1 MAWVGDSGDMPESPT
16 GTVTF
21 FFSDIQGSTKH
32 VQRLGVEGYGRLLIE
47 HRRRVREVFVHRGGI
62 EIGTEG
68 DSFFAVFSSA
78 GDAVAAAGDVQR
90 ALAGFELAVRIGMH
104 TGEAVIRDGGYV
116 GLDVHLAARVAAAAN
131 GGQVL
136 MSTATRGLV
145 PDEVVR
151 DLGEHRLRD
160 FERVV
165 RLYQLGLD
173 EFPAVRSLR
182 IVRLPMPSSPLVGRH
197 RELEEVAVLLGR
209 SELRLVTLTGP
220 GGSGKTRLAI
230 EATARAGAGFID
242 GARWVALA
250 SLAYPGELWG
260 ALAQSLETRQDP
272 LEHLAERE
280 LLLLLD
286 NAEHLVGV
294 DQLVSEI
301 LAAAPAVRVLVT
313 SREPLHLEGEWVYPV
328 DPLESADAVE
338 LFVTRAAAAG
348 RAVQTD
354 ETVRALC
361 ARLDDLPL
369 AVELAAAR
377 TPVLSPAKILERLEQ
392 RLPALASGRSNTPAR
407 QRTLEATIA
416 WSYDLCSDEERGL
429 FARLGMFVGGCTL
442 EAAEAVC
449 GADLDVLTSLVGR
462 QLVRLRD
469 DRYWMLETIHQ
480 FAQDKLAELPNFAD
494 LERRHEEW
502 FAAVSDAAYDEMYQ
516 QWMPDDVVR
525 RLAEDQRNFEVAIER
540 AIRRGDTECAL
551 RIVATL
557 GGVYEARGQ
566 MVAWRE
572 ILEQV
577 FDSGS
582 ADAIGTILARR
593 RNTLDCLSM
602 LISLQA
608 VQGDLDAARVR
619 AERFLEVARRQHS
632 IELEAWALCSLAELM
647 FDDPQSMREML
658 LRAGELEAETD
669 DPRPILRAWI
679 GAGLA
684 AADLDSGD
692 FAGARRIAAELAA
705 ADDKFT
711 RDERARPPS
720 LGVTCAR

>member
-1 MAWVGDSGDMPESPT
+1 MMVWVGDSGDVPESPT
-16 GTVTF
+16 GTATF
-21 FFSDIQGSTKH
+21 FFSDIEGSTEH

-62 EIGTEG
+62 EVGTEG

-136 MSTATRGLV
+136 MSTATRALV
-145 PDEVVR
+145 PDEVVC
-151 DLGEHRLRD
+151 DLGEHCLKD
-160 FERVV
+160 FERLV

-173 EFPAVRSLR
+173 GFPAVRSLR
-182 IVRLPMPSSPLVGRH
+182 VVRLPMPSSPLVGRH
-197 RELEEVAVLLGR
+197 RELEEVAALLSR
-209 SELRLVTLTGP
+209 RELRLVTLTGP

-230 EATARAGAGFID
+230 EATARAGTGFID

-250 SLAYPGELWG
+250 SLADAGELWG

-286 NAEHLVGV
+286 NVEHLAGVG
-294 DQLVSEI
+294 QLVLEI

-313 SREPLHLEGEWVYPV
+313 SREPLYLEGEWVYPV

-348 RAVQTD
+348 RAIPTD

-392 RLPALASGRSNTPAR
+392 RLPALATGRSNAPAR
-407 QRTLEATIA
+407 QRTLEAAIA

-429 FARLGMFVGGCTL
+429 FARLGVFVGGCTL

-449 GADLDVLTSLVGR
+449 GADLDVLASLVGR

-480 FAQDKLAELPNFAD
+480 FAQDKLAELTNLAD

-540 AIRRGDTECAL
+540 AIRRGDTD
-551 RIVATL
+551 VH
-557 GGVYEARGQ
+557 
-566 MVAWRE
+566 
-572 ILEQV
+572 
-577 FDSGS
+577 FGS
-582 ADAIGTILARR
+582 
-593 RNTLDCLSM
+593 
-602 LISLQA
+602 
-608 VQGDLDAARVR
+608 
-619 AERFLEVARRQHS
+619 
-632 IELEAWALCSLAELM
+632 
-647 FDDPQSMREML
+647 
-658 LRAGELEAETD
+658 
-669 DPRPILRAWI
+669 
-679 GAGLA
+679 
-684 AADLDSGD
+684 
-692 FAGARRIAAELAA
+692 
-705 ADDKFT
+705 
-711 RDERARPPS
+711 
-720 LGVTCAR
+720 